1 MKTSASCCSAS
12 PPLPRSERNGALVA
26 AATHALA
33 KALLFICLAPL
44 KPTAHSKANQTG
56 LTTRYPVSAFGFLFG
71 MLAMLGIPPTLGFI
85 GRWRLYETAV
95 QIGWPLA
102 AVFILS
108 SILALIAYVLALTRI
123 WWGPASVADSPPPP
137 DSPISDLKEPFLLQA
152 TIVALVV
159 LILAAGSLAEPARNA
174 PLGETMNLWN
184 RLMCYCRRRSP
195 WLFHMNAGSCNGCD
209 IELVASLTPR
219 YDAEQLGVRL
229 EGSPRHADIL
239 CITGPVTHNAV
250 KAIQTVYGQVCG
262 PKAVVAIGSCPATT
276 NVFIDSR
283 TLDGPLNKHIP
294 VDVFV
299 PGCPPR
305 PDAII
310 QGVAKA
316 AEILAERGMNPPV
329 TELAIAADGRGGR
342 SHEVQP

>member
-1 MKTSASCCSAS
+1 V
-12 PPLPRSERNGALVA
+12 L
-26 AATHALA
+26 
-33 KALLFICLAPL
+33 LAP
-44 KPTAHSKANQTG
+44 PQ
-56 LTTRYPVSAFGFLFG
+56 
-71 MLAMLGIPPTLGFI
+71 
-85 GRWRLYETAV
+85 
-95 QIGWPLA
+95 PLA
-102 AVFILS
+102 LPYE
-108 SILALIAYVLALTRI
+108 LRQ
-123 WWGPASVADSPPPP
+123 
-137 DSPISDLKEPFLLQA
+137 LQWLRHR
-152 TIVALVV
+152 V
-159 LILAAGSLAEPARNA
+159 GSQP
-174 PLGETMNLWN
+174 
-184 RLMCYCRRRSP
+184 
-195 WLFHMNAGSCNGCD
+195 H
-209 IELVASLTPR
+209 PR

-250 KAIQTVYGQVCG
+250 NAIHTVYDQVLG

-316 AEILAERGMNPPV
+316 AEILAARGNNPPA
-329 TELAIAADGRGGR
+329 TEIVIAETPA
-342 SHEVQP
+342 EVQP